1 MSEKV
6 QSTIEKLKEKRS
18 GSRTYRSGLFHRY
31 FYITG
36 VIIFASFTILGIAL
50 ITFVIT
56 NWEAEKIDL
65 LSQNAKSVAA
75 SSTTVVEKGVVG
87 TDDGYTAMLLSNTLF
102 QVSKAIDA
110 DIYICDINGDVVCC
124 KDMWRDDFVVD
135 ENECIVHRTYKI
147 PKDVIE
153 RARAGGFT
161 DKGILSGVYRRNQ
174 LLSVEPI
181 IVSDEMIGVV
191 VAAQETDAL
200 RGPVSTMVKMFVLSA
215 LVALVIAFISTYI
228 FTYQMAKPLIQM
240 SAATKQYSNGDFSN
254 RISVRPQTK
263 LLKSDIDEIDEL
275 VNAFNSM
282 ANALSAIETSRRN
295 FVANVSHELKTPMTT
310 IGGFIDGILDGT
322 IDEKQSKYYLGIVS
336 DEVKRLA
343 RLVTSMLNMSKI
355 EAGQLDINPK
365 TFDIS
370 NMILKTLL
378 SFERVIDGKVI
389 DVRGLDRMASIDVC
403 ADEDMINQV
412 IYNLIDNAVKFTPE
426 GGYIE
431 AEVKA
436 DRTRT
441 IVSIKNSGKGI
452 PKEDVDKIFER
463 FYKTDKSRSFDIK
476 GAGLGL
482 YIVKTIIDMHGG
494 KIAAYSVEGEYTQFV
509 FWLPKK

>member
-1 MSEKV
+1 MDKAKK
-6 QSTIEKLKEKRS
+6 TIEKLQEKRS

-31 FYITG
+31 FYIT
-36 VIIFASFTILGIAL
+36 VLIIFASFTILGVSL
-50 ITFVIT
+50 ITFVIS
-56 NWEAEKIDL
+56 NWETEKTDL
-65 LSQNAKSVAA
+65 LSQNAKSVASVA
-75 SSTTVVEKGVVG
+75 TGIVEKGNVSEH
-87 TDDGYTAMLLSNTLF
+87 DDLTLIVISNTLY

-110 DIYICDINGDVVCC
+110 DVYISDLNGDVVCC
-124 KDMWRDDFVVD
+124 KDMWRDDLVMSTD
-135 ENECIVHRTYKI
+135 DCIVHSTYKI
-147 PKDVIE
+147 PQDVIE
-153 RARAGGFT
+153 KAKKGGFT
-161 DKGILSGVYRRNQ
+161 DKGLLSGVYRRNQ

-181 IVSDEMIGVV
+181 MVSDEMIGVV

-200 RGPVSTMVKMFVLSA
+200 VHPVRTMVKMFFLSA
-215 LVALVIAFISTYI
+215 ILALVIAFISTYI
-228 FTYQMAKPLIQM
+228 FTYQMAKPLILM
-240 SAATKQYSNGDFSN
+240 SAATKQYSNGDFSK
-254 RISVRPQTK
+254 RISVKPQKK
-263 LLKSDIDEIDEL
+263 LMRNDVDEIEDL

-322 IDEKQSKYYLGIVS
+322 IDETKSKEYLRRVS

-355 EAGQLDINPK
+355 EAGQLDINPHN
-365 TFDIS
+365 FDIS
-370 NMILKTLL
+370 GMIFKTLL
-378 SFERVIDGKVI
+378 TFERVIDEKHI
-389 DVRGLDRMASIDVC
+389 DIRGLDKMPSLEVC

-431 AEVKA
+431 AQVRA
-436 DRTRT
+436 DSERT

-452 PKEDVDKIFER
+452 SKEECDKIFER
-463 FYKTDKSRSFDIK
+463 FYKTDKSRSFDVK

-482 YIVKTIIDMHGG
+482 YIVKTIVDMHGG
-494 KIAAYSVEGEYTQFV
+494 KIAAHSKEGEYTQFA
-509 FWLPKK
+509 FWLPKI